1 VLRIIFAVIGI
12 VLLVVG
18 VAFAD
23 NFRGTAVRF
32 AGWAQRTNSPLLRA
46 RGPHRWVNNVGFQAI
61 VFRVY
66 GTVVGLVGVI
76 ILAVVVR
83 H

>member
-1 VLRIIFAVIGI
+1 MLRLIFAIIGA
-12 VLLVVG
+12 VLLIVG

-32 AGWAQRTNSPLLRA
+32 AGWARRTNSPLLRA
-46 RGPHRWVNNVGFQAI
+46 RGPHRWLNNTGFQAI

-66 GTVVGLVGVI
+66 GAVVGLAGVI